1 MHKLVQ
7 IVRFESA
14 RKLPKVP
21 EGHPCGNVYGL
32 AFKLEVHVEG
42 KVDPETGFVIDFG
55 HIESAIKPTYD
66 LIDHNYLNDI
76 KGLENPTSEVLVEW
90 IWNNLYKHFNNEW
103 NFDKNQNKICNL
115 VKLVLW
121 ENEVLISQVLHIS
134 LSNLLSRVKLN
145 EKC

>member
-42 KVDPETGFVIDFG
+42 KVDPETYSVYIIDLKK
-55 HIESAIKPTYD
+55 HSKQSA
-66 LIDHNYLNDI
+66 LR
-76 KGLENPTSEVLVEW
+76 
-90 IWNNLYKHFNNEW
+90 FR
-103 NFDKNQNKICNL
+103 
-115 VKLVLW
+115 
-121 ENEVLISQVLHIS
+121 
-134 LSNLLSRVKLN
+134 LLP
-145 EKC
+145 

>member
-7 IVRFESA
+7 IVRFEST
-14 RKLPKVP
+14 RKLPKVS

-42 KVDPETGFVIDFG
+42 EVDSETGFVIDFG

-76 KGLENPTSEVLVEW
+76 EGLENPTSEVLVEW
-90 IWNNLYKHFNNEW
+90 IWNNLHKHFDESW
-103 NFDKNQNKICNL
+103 NLDENKNKLCNL

-121 ENEVLISQVLHIS
+121 ENEV
-134 LSNLLSRVKLN
+134 SRVEFKGN
-145 EKC
+145 

>member
-42 KVDPETGFVIDFG
+42 EVDPETGFVIDFG

-66 LIDHNYLNDI
+66 LIDHNM
-76 KGLENPTSEVLVEW
+76 S
-90 IWNNLYKHFNNEW
+90 
-103 NFDKNQNKICNL
+103 
-115 VKLVLW
+115 
-121 ENEVLISQVLHIS
+121 LIHIRRCRRPE
-134 LSNLLSRVKLN
+134 LCRSRWSPYH
-145 EKC
+145 

>member
-14 RKLPKVP
+14 RRLPKVP

-32 AFKLEVHVEG
+32 AFKLEIHVEG
-42 KVDPETGFVIDFG
+42 KANPDTGFVVDFG
-55 HIESAIKPTYD
+55 HIESGIKPTYD

-76 KGLENPTSEVLVEW
+76 EGLENPTSEVLVEW
-90 IWNNLYKHFNNEW
+90 IWNNIIKHFDKTW
-103 NFDKNQNKICNL
+103 NIDENQNKLCKL

-121 ENEVLISQVLHIS
+121 ENEV
-134 LSNLLSRVKLN
+134 SRVEFKGT
-145 EKC
+145 

>member
-66 LIDHNYLNDI
+66 LRTISNSSIILELHSKI
-76 KGLENPTSEVLVEW
+76 KV
-90 IWNNLYKHFNNEW
+90 
-103 NFDKNQNKICNL
+103 Q
-115 VKLVLW
+115 
-121 ENEVLISQVLHIS
+121 
-134 LSNLLSRVKLN
+134 R
-145 EKC
+145 

>member
-76 KGLENPTSEVLVEW
+76 KGLENPTSEFLLNGFG
-90 IWNNLYKHFNNEW
+90 IICIDILTMNGISTKT
-103 NFDKNQNKICNL
+103 KI
-115 VKLVLW
+115 KFAT
-121 ENEVLISQVLHIS
+121 
-134 LSNLLSRVKLN
+134 
-145 EKC
+145 